1 MKELIPL
8 LFLLTLIA
16 CQGAYNSTA
25 KTEQPTAEPTT
36 VFDEVLAM
44 KLGADEYGM
53 AQYVMAFLKAGP
65 NRSQDS
71 TTRMELQAAHLA
83 NISRMADAGQ
93 LVLAGPFLDGGDI
106 KGIYIFAVESV
117 EEAKELT
124 STDPAI
130 QAGSLIMEMHPWYGS
145 AALKQLTG
153 IHNRIQKTA
162 F

>member
-1 MKELIPL
+1 MMRKLIPL
-8 LFLLTLIA
+8 LFLFLFA
-16 CQGAYNSTA
+16 GCQGTYKTA
-25 KTEQPTAEPTT
+25 ETEQPTAEP
-36 VFDEVLAM
+36 VKGFDEVLAM
-44 KLGADEYGM
+44 NLGADEYGM

-71 TTRMELQAAHLA
+71 TARMELQAAHLA
-83 NISRMADAGQ
+83 NIKRMADAGQ

-106 KGIYIFAVESV
+106 RGIYIFAVETI
-117 EEAKELT
+117 EEAEELT

-130 QAGSLIMEMHPWYGS
+130 QAGSLVMNMHPWYGS
-145 AALKQLTG
+145 AALKQVTG